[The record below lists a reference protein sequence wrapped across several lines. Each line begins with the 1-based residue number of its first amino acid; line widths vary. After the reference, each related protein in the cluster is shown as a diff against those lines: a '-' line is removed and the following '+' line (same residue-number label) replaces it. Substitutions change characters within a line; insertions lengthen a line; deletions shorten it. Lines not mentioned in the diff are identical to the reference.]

1 MNPHVSGTTL
11 GVGLDQR
18 PGGKGTRVAGN
29 FGLDPHRLDDEALE
43 RELRYGYATREE
55 TFFRGTCQALP
66 NHTDHMLQL
75 EHGRQPV
82 PRADQGQRAAD
93 PQGLSAPLA
102 RRFSAV
108 RFPPAGQVAHRRQ
121 APASAAASTT
131 SAGTV
136 PAWTASTAPGS
147 VRPGRVRHQPGQTPA
162 GCWGPSPARRHE
174 HPSTRSSDHNHS
186 MPEHRSPRRSA
197 CFSSMQETRATR

>member
-108 RFPPAGQVAHRRQ
+108 RFPPAGQVATP
-121 APASAAASTT
+121 AASARLSYRKHHFGWDRTRMDGIDGARICAARARSP
-131 SAGTV
+131 
-136 PAWTASTAPGS
+136 PAWSNPG
-147 VRPGRVRHQPGQTPA
+147 GLLGA
-162 GCWGPSPARRHE
+162 KPSKA
-174 HPSTRSSDHNHS
+174 
-186 MPEHRSPRRSA
+186 A
-197 CFSSMQETRATR
+197 